1 MSAPLPPADLDR
13 RSLELVNLSAGTI
26 LERFHTASHDPIFFD
41 RSRDGRLNAPDGS
54 YGVLYAADGLR
65 GAFAETFLQTP
76 GRTLLPLDLVYVK
89 ARARLRVVRELRLV
103 RLSGTGLAR
112 AGATAEVTHGSLP
125 YDIPQAWS
133 KALRAH
139 PIKPDG
145 IFYTS
150 RHDDEAG
157 CFALFGHLPSCVAV
171 EERIPDLD
179 ADWFWALA
187 ALYGVGM
194 APF

>member
-13 RSLELVNLSAGTI
+13 RALELVGLSAGTI
-26 LERFHTASHDPIFFD
+26 LERFHAASHDPIFFD

-54 YGVLYAADGLR
+54 YGVLYAADSLR
-65 GAFAETFLQTP
+65 GAFAETFLRTP
-76 GRTLLPLDLVYVK
+76 GRTLLPLDLVYTK
-89 ARARLRVVRELRLV
+89 ARARLRLVRELRLV
-103 RLSGTGLAR
+103 RLSGIGLAR

-157 CFALFGHLPSCVAV
+157 CFALFDHLPSCVAV
-171 EERIPDLD
+171 AEKITDLD
-179 ADWFWALA
+179 ADWFWELA